1 MGLGPAP
8 LVVTTPGRVQSFG
21 SPMAS
26 STRGAMISP
35 SPRTMQS
42 IAPSAC
48 SRNSAATKEALWPP
62 TNTKVS
68 GRFAFVSLER
78 SITSGTFAR

>member
-1 MGLGPAP
+1 M
-8 LVVTTPGRVQSFG
+8 VTTPGSVSSFG

-26 STRGAMISP
+26 STRGAMTSP

-48 SRNSAATKEALWPP
+48 SRNSAATNDALWPP
-62 TNTKVS
+62 TNTNAS
-68 GRFAFVSLER
+68 RRFAFVSLAR
-78 SITSGTFAR
+78 SITSGTLAR